1 MVHELKLNSRLG
13 EVGDPQKKGYA
24 EKYQDLAALKQG
36 NEERLEGEVDG
47 MM

>member
-1 MVHELKLNSRLG
+1 VVHELKLNSRLG
-13 EVGDPQKKGYA
+13 EVSDPQKKSYA
-24 EKYQDLAALKQG
+24 EKYQDLATLKQG